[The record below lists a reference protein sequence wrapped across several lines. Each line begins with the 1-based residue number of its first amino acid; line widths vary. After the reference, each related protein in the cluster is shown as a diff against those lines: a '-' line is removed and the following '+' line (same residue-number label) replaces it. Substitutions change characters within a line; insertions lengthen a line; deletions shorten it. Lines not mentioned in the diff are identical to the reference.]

1 MFGETGLSP
10 CRFVGLSYR
19 GAGRR
24 LLLLWDFLLRLFP
37 ESSICRVESRRM
49 NAAAASDAY

>member
-1 MFGETGLSP
+1 MFSGIGIPP

-24 LLLLWDFLLRLFP
+24 LLLFWDFMLRLFP
-37 ESSICRVESRRM
+37 ESSICGMESSRM
-49 NAAAASDAY
+49 DAAVDDAH